1 MAAAPDISALATD
14 VAEVMLDLPS
24 FGSLVEIRTKVDGKV
39 NFGWDRWHPEQRRFW
54 RNSTGRDIILK
65 PRQIGFTTLALAR
78 DLQFA
83 RTNEGTQ
90 TVVVVHNGEAKNEL
104 FSAVHLMER
113 GLRARGLVPEPKENT
128 KTGLRWDDLDSS
140 IKIIEAGKDES
151 TAAARGRSGTIHRL
165 HVTEA
170 AFYAQPQETLTAL
183 LAAAEFGEVVIES
196 TANGIG
202 NWFHE
207 HVQLAR
213 EHRFEDFRFH
223 FFGWHEHP
231 DYRARAGSYPAPVSK
246 REQFWETELVKLGC
260 NASQIAWWRKQVA
273 VHKLDKALR
282 EYPPTPE
289 AAFTESG
296 ESWIAPEYLDRMR
309 AAVREPLERRKLSR
323 GDRDYGELRIYEH
336 PQERTAYIVCVD
348 PSEGVGL
355 NEAAITVVEHRSGAV
370 VACWHNDRVKPGE
383 LAHAVAQVGRMY
395 NTALVVV
402 ERNAWRKG
410 RDGSGDGEGGRE
422 TLQVLVRDERYPR
435 VYREPKTD
443 KLGWATTKQSRPLIF
458 GDLLKGI
465 EDGELTTP
473 DARMVDQAASLI
485 GTESGPRVPQKNK
498 GRGDDGLFIT
508 WGVGLQI
515 RQQVAMPGKLR
526 IETVGDELVSAG
538 FRT

>member
-1 MAAAPDISALATD
+1 MAAAPDISALAAG
-14 VAEVMLDLPS
+14 VAEIMLDLPS
-24 FGSLVEIRTKVDGKV
+24 FGALVEIKTKNYGKIP
-39 NFGWDRWHPEQRRFW
+39 FGWAQWHPEQRRFEKQ
-54 RNSTGRDIILK
+54 RTGRDIILK
-65 PRQIGFTTLALAR
+65 PRQIGFSTLELLR
-78 DLQFA
+78 DFQFA
-83 RTNEGTQ
+83 RTHEGAQ
-90 TVVVVHNGEAKNEL
+90 VVVVVHNGDSKNEL
-104 FSAVHLMER
+104 FSAVHLMQRCLE
-113 GLRARGLVPEPKENT
+113 ARGLVPKPKENT

-140 IKIIEAGKDES
+140 IKVVEAGKDES

-165 HVTEA
+165 HATEV
-170 AFYAQPQETLTAL
+170 AFYAQPEETMTAL
-183 LAAAEFGEVVIES
+183 LAATGENECVIES

-207 HVQLAR
+207 RVMMAR
-213 EHRFEDFRFH
+213 EGRFEDFRFH

-231 DYRARAGSYPAPVSK
+231 EYSAAGTYPAPLSK
-246 REQFWETELVKLGC
+246 REQFWETELRKLGC
-260 NASQIAWWRKQVA
+260 TSRQIAWWRKQVQRY
-273 VHKLDKALR
+273 KLDKALR

-296 ESWIAPEYLDRMR
+296 ESWIAPEYLDRLR
-309 AAVREPLERRKLSR
+309 TAVREPIERLSLRR
-323 GDRDYGELRIYEH
+323 GDRDYGELRVYER

-355 NEAAITVVEHRSGAV
+355 NEAAMTVLEHRTGTV

-383 LAHAVAQVGRMY
+383 LAHAVAQVGRWY
-395 NTALVVV
+395 NTALAVV

-473 DARMVDQAASLI
+473 DARMVEEAASLI
-485 GTESGPRVPQKNK
+485 GTESGPRVPMKNK
-498 GRGDDGLFIT
+498 ARGDDGLFIT
-508 WGVGLQI
+508 WGIGLP
-515 RQQVAMPGKLR
+515 R
-526 IETVGDELVSAG
+526 
-538 FRT
+538 